1 MSVRFVPGKAGS
13 DMDISDISEVWQWVQ
28 KIAGVLLVVC
38 LCLYVL
44 RCLVA
49 LEFIGVDRFGHFLR
63 GLVVYL
69 VS

>member
-1 MSVRFVPGKAGS
+1 
-13 DMDISDISEVWQWVQ
+13 MDISDISELWQWVQ
-28 KIAGVLLVVC
+28 KIAGVLLMVC
-38 LCLYVL
+38 LCLYAL

-63 GLVVYL
+63 GLLRYL

>member
-1 MSVRFVPGKAGS
+1 LSARFLPERAGS
-13 DMDISDISEVWQWVQ
+13 DIDISDISELWLWVQ
-28 KIAGVLLVVC
+28 RVAGVLLVVC

-49 LEFIGVDRFGHFLR
+49 AEFIGVDRFGHFLR
-63 GLVVYL
+63 GLLRYL

>member
-1 MSVRFVPGKAGS
+1 MALI
-13 DMDISDISEVWQWVQ
+13 MDISDIPELWQWVQ

-38 LCLYVL
+38 LCLYLL

-49 LEFIGVDRFGHFLR
+49 GEFVGVDRFAHFLR

>member
-1 MSVRFVPGKAGS
+1 
-13 DMDISDISEVWQWVQ
+13 MDISDISELWQWVQ

-49 LEFIGVDRFGHFLR
+49 AEFVSIDQFARFLR
-63 GLVVYL
+63 GLITYL
-69 VS
+69 VR